1 MSDCPNP
8 RHLLITRPEVL
19 KARIGPAFSKIPEW
33 FIRQVTVPFVIT
45 RLALLLV
52 GWLGIR
58 LLPLPVT
65 FPSAWEI
72 GPDGNKHTVENHI
85 SPISHPCVNM
95 LSRWDAGWYVEI
107 ARDGYHYEPGSA
119 SNTAFFPLYPLLIRV
134 IHALLF
140 LPANDYWWLVPAIAL
155 SNIALLIGLTYFRA
169 LLAIDFDEEIA
180 SRAIIYLL
188 IFPTTFFFSGIYSE
202 SLFLALTVG
211 AFYYARTNRWLPACI
226 FAALAAV
233 TRSQGI
239 ILALPLLIEYF
250 RERNFSLRKIGWN
263 ITAFALI
270 PAAVFAYALFLR
282 LRFGSWTVM
291 FDVQGIWGRHLMWPW
306 HPLAW
311 FLRHAPALSLEHHDR
326 LDFCFLVLLLGG
338 AIAGLRQLSISYSV
352 YLWTAVAFFSC
363 WGLFGS
369 IPRFDLVTFPLFVV
383 LALIGARSRA
393 FHLGYVVAS
402 TMLAALFMVMHSQWN
417 WVA

>member
-1 MSDCPNP
+1 MSDCPNL
-8 RHLLITRPEVL
+8 RHLLITRPEIL
-19 KARIGPAFSKIPEW
+19 KARISFSKITEW
-33 FIRQVTVPFVIT
+33 FSGEVIIPFVIT

-52 GWLGIR
+52 GWLGVR

-282 LRFGSWTVM
+282 LRFGSWIVM

>member
-8 RHLLITRPEVL
+8 RHLLISRPEVL
-19 KARIGPAFSKIPEW
+19 KARIGSAFSKIPEW
-33 FIRQVTVPFVIT
+33 FIRQVIIPFVIT

-52 GWLGIR
+52 GWLGVR

-72 GPDGNKHTVENHI
+72 GTDGNKHTVVDHI
-85 SPISHPCVNM
+85 TPTSHPWVNM

-107 ARDGYHYEPGSA
+107 ARDGYYYEPGSP
-119 SNTAFFPLYPLLIRV
+119 SNTAFFPLYPLFIRA

-140 LPANDYWWLVPAIAL
+140 LPANDYWWLVTAIAL
-155 SNIALLIGLTYFRA
+155 SNTALLIGLTYFRA
-169 LLAIDFDEEIA
+169 LLAIDFGEEIV
-180 SRAIIYLL
+180 SCSIIYLL
-188 IFPTTFFFSGIYSE
+188 IFPTTFFFSGVYSE

-211 AFYYARTNRWLPACI
+211 AFYYARTNRWLLACS
-226 FAALAAV
+226 FAALATL

-250 RERNFSLRKIGWN
+250 RERSFTLRKVGWN

-270 PAAVFAYALFLR
+270 PAAAFTFALFLK

-291 FDVQGIWGRHLMWPW
+291 FDVQGIWRRHLMWPW
-306 HPLAW
+306 HPLVW
-311 FLRHAPALSLEHHDR
+311 FLRHAPALSPEHHDR
-326 LDFCFLVLLLGG
+326 LDFCFLLLLLGG
-338 AIAGLRQLSISYSV
+338 AIAGLRQLSVSYSV

-363 WGLFGS
+363 WGMFGS

-402 TMLAALFMVMHSQWN
+402 TMLAALFMLMHSQWN